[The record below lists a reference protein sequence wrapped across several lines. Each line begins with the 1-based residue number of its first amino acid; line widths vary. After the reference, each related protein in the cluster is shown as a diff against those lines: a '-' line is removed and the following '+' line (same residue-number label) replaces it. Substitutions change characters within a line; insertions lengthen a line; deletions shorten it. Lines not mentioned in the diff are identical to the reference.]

1 MMKDLQSVLIVDDE
15 RVNRALLSELL
26 KEEGRQIVLAK
37 SGAQALE
44 RLEKQPDIDLILLD
58 VLMPEMDGY
67 EVLRQIKENDL
78 TRNIPVVFITALKST
93 GDEERGLGMGAADY
107 IGKPFSPVIVRNR
120 VENLLRFVRQR
131 KLLETL
137 AGRDGLTEVANRRT
151 FDEALAREWRCGQRN
166 GVPLSLLMLDI
177 DHFKQI
183 NDNYGHAHGD
193 HALKMVARTL
203 SWSLRR
209 PTDFLARYGGEEFV
223 VILPNTG
230 AQGGQ
235 EVAEGMREAVEA
247 LAIEHA
253 YSTVAP
259 NLTLSV
265 GGATCLCANG
275 SPQDLLKTA
284 DSMLYEAKRQGRNRC
299 CWAPD

>member
-1 MMKDLQSVLIVDDE
+1 MKDLQSILIVDDE
-15 RVNRALLSELL
+15 RVNRTLLSELL
-26 KEEGRQIVLAK
+26 KEEDRRILLAK
-37 SGAQALE
+37 NGPQALE

-58 VLMPEMDGY
+58 VMMPEMDGY
-67 EVLRQIKENDL
+67 EVLNRIKENDL

-107 IGKPFSPVIVRNR
+107 IGKPFSPAIVRNR
-120 VENLLRFVRQR
+120 VGNLLRFVRQR

-137 AGRDGLTEVANRRT
+137 AGRDGLTEVANRRS
-151 FDEALAREWRCGQRN
+151 FDEALTREWRCGQRS
-166 GVPLSLLMLDI
+166 GAPLSLMMLDI

-193 HALKMVARTL
+193 HALKMVARAL
-203 SWSLRR
+203 SRSLHR
-209 PTDFLARYGGEEFV
+209 PADFLARYGGEEFV
-223 VILPNTG
+223 VILPNTD

-235 EVAEGMREAVEA
+235 EVGESLRAAIEA

-265 GGATCLCANG
+265 GGATCLCSG
-275 SPQDLLKTA
+275 DSPLELVKSA
-284 DSMLYEAKRQGRNRC
+284 DGMLYEAKRQGRNRC
-299 CWAPD
+299 CWMPG